1 MGMDQSLNK
10 PKFMQYVDK
19 NQDGVISLEELEDV
33 MDKILLK
40 IDQNSNDVITFD
52 EFTKLIEQIR
62 QQDIQEDEK
71 PNSAPDVE
79 QLIKADSGNDIT
91 DDIASEISS
100 SIEKNPNDEQI
111 VTEAPKSDSFDS
123 SVSSKTEPATDQ
135 KRNEL

>member
-1 MGMDQSLNK
+1 
-10 PKFMQYVDK
+10 MQYVDK
-19 NQDGVISLEELEDV
+19 NQDGQISLEELEEV

-62 QQDIQEDEK
+62 LEDVREEK

-100 SIEKNPNDEQI
+100 SSEKNQMDNDDQI
-111 VTEAPKSDSFDS
+111 LTEPPKSDSFDNS
-123 SVSSKTEPATDQ
+123 SSLSSKTEVTNQ